1 MNDCCISKKSV
12 KICTFVEF
20 SYFSNNS
27 SMHYH
32 LYHVYQFLNNNIWKM
47 YVINRIIHWYMDVCT
62 VQRQLIAFKSCIP
75 VYIKATIVD
84 IQLRDSRTF

>member
-1 MNDCCISKKSV
+1 
-12 KICTFVEF
+12 
-20 SYFSNNS
+20 
-27 SMHYH
+27 
-32 LYHVYQFLNNNIWKM
+32 M